1 MHVVVVVAYV
11 VVENKLVVVDV
22 NVTKLM
28 PTVDNVGKTVV
39 VVSLMKQIHK
49 MLLEELDIVVV
60 AEMAAVGLVEAEPEP
75 LGVEVV
81 DDGVAQLGVEHEAVV
96 VAVGVA
102 IPAVVAVVAVAVAV
116 DVVPPAEH
124 YFQMLCGQLWGL

>member
-1 MHVVVVVAYV
+1 MHVAVVVAYV
-11 VVENKLVVVDV
+11 VVENKLVVVD
-22 NVTKLM
+22 VTKLM

-124 YFQMLCGQLWGL
+124 YFQMLCGLEIK